1 MINRIEKVR
10 EAQNLSTRAFAIKC
24 GINQPT
30 LDRML
35 KGINALNLNCVASI
49 LATFPNVSAEWLMRG
64 NGEMFLSPDL
74 SHIRLNSPITLSLNS
89 KIREIISFY
98 KLSDRQFAIRI
109 GVTQSVIAS
118 MFQKGTEPSSKV
130 IRSVLSAFPEISADW
145 FLRDEGEILKSPNKE
160 TECMESLLETIST
173 IQDTM
178 NNYKDTILSLNERI
192 KELET
197 KFNNKII

>member
-24 GINQPT
+24 GLNQPT

-35 KGINALNLNCVASI
+35 KGINALNLNCITSI
-49 LATFPNVSAEWLMRG
+49 LETFPNVSAEWLMRG
-64 NGEMFLSPDL
+64 KGEMFLSPDL
-74 SHIRLNSPITLSLNS
+74 SHIPLNSPITPSLNS

-98 KLSDRQFAIRI
+98 KLSDRQFAIKI
-109 GVTQSVIAS
+109 GVTQSVIGS

-130 IRSVLSAFPEISADW
+130 IRNTLMSFPEISSDW
-145 FLRDEGEILKSPNKE
+145 FLRDEGEMLKSSNKE
-160 TECMESLLETIST
+160 TPRIESLLETIST
-173 IQDTM
+173 IQDAM
-178 NNYKDTILSLNERI
+178 NNYKDTILSLEERI

-197 KFNNKII
+197 KFNNK